1 MSIEGV
7 EKAGTTLGLD
17 HRKLGFWTFLASE
30 SVFFMSLIMVFIIN
44 AGNTT
49 SGPTQDILNIPLT
62 ALNTFVLLTSSL
74 AMVLSIDAAR
84 RDDQGRMKLW
94 LVLTIV
100 MGVFFIGVQMYEY
113 SELVHEGL
121 TFTGNL
127 FGMGF
132 YALTGFHGAHV
143 TFGILWLITAL
154 IKSRGGTFG
163 ADNYIPL
170 EIAGLYWHFV
180 DLVWVF
186 LFPIVYLIQW

>member
-1 MSIEGV
+1 MSMHGV
-7 EKAGTTLGLD
+7 EKPGTTLGLD
-17 HRKLGFWTFLASE
+17 HRKLGFWSFIASE
-30 SVFFMSLIMVFIIN
+30 SVFFMSLIMAFIIM
-44 AGNTT
+44 AGRTT
-49 SGPTQDILNIPLT
+49 SGPTQEVLNIPLT
-62 ALNTFVLLTSSL
+62 AFNTFVLLTSSL

-84 RDDQGRMKLW
+84 RDDQRRMKLW
-94 LVLTIV
+94 LLATIV
-100 MGVFFIGVQMYEY
+100 MGAFFIGVQAYEY
-113 SELVHEGL
+113 SKLVHEGL

-143 TFGILWLITAL
+143 TFGVIWLIVAL
-154 IKSRGGTFG
+154 IKARSGTFG